1 MRSLLVGLLS
11 HQLLLQTISSVL
23 LSANEAST
31 STLTIETDGEP
42 GVEPETVLPGLLSYL
57 SPANLSVLFD
67 CLMESHTV
75 AYEFNARPGLRSLIQ
90 KLTKLDHPANLLRQS
105 TTAFTCYLHTLF
117 QICKHSGEHFSSSHI
132 KRILTGDRVN
142 GNNGHAHTSTH
153 AHAHAHAHAH
163 DNEYSK
169 EEVLGSPS
177 RHNDLLK
184 GSGSVEWIV
193 RRLHEACDQLSSVY
207 IRMYNTYTNDN
218 QFNYNITTTE
228 FDLDRSLSWT
238 PMSSPARDNPPRAY
252 MNGDERPSSPNT
264 WKYGSPD
271 HKKEKNGREN
281 RKHNLEEDLRMI
293 ELERQLLRRKEDEL
307 LQLGIWTNLV
317 ILMLE
322 ALLGLPTLQF
332 KAVLPAVFPAVT
344 GLITTGTDP
353 KVRQLVCDVVRRIGA
368 IYGIL

>member
-23 LSANEAST
+23 LSTNEAST
-31 STLTIETDGEP
+31 SSLSIEVDGES
-42 GVEPETVLPGLLSYL
+42 GAEPETILPGLLSYL

-90 KLTKLDHPANLLRQS
+90 KLTKLDYPANLLRQS

-142 GNNGHAHTSTH
+142 GNG
-153 AHAHAHAHAH
+153 HAHAHAHAH
-163 DNEYSK
+163 DKDEYFK
-169 EEVLGSPS
+169 EDVLGSPN

-184 GSGSVEWIV
+184 GNGSVEWIV
-193 RRLHEACDQLSSVY
+193 RRLHEACDQLTSVY

-218 QFNYNITTTE
+218 QSNFTVNTSE

-252 MNGDERPSSPNT
+252 LNGADERPSSPNT

-271 HKKEKNGREN
+271 HKRDKNGREN
-281 RKHNLEEDLRMI
+281 RKHTLEEDLRMI

-317 ILMLE
+317 IVMLE

-332 KAVLPAVFPAVT
+332 KAVLPAVFPAVA

>member
-23 LSANEAST
+23 LSANET
-31 STLTIETDGEP
+31 TNNTTTVDPEGESA
-42 GVEPETVLPGLLSYL
+42 VEPETFLPGLLSYL

-90 KLTKLDHPANLLRQS
+90 KLTKLDHPGNLLRQS

-142 GNNGHAHTSTH
+142 GTNGHAHNTH
-153 AHAHAHAHAH
+153 AHAHAHAHSH
-163 DNEYSK
+163 DKDDVSK
-169 EEVLGSPS
+169 EEVLGSPN

-184 GSGSVEWIV
+184 GNGSVEWIV
-193 RRLHEACDQLSSVY
+193 RRLHEACDQLTSVY

-218 QFNYNITTTE
+218 QFNYSISTTE
-228 FDLDRSLSWT
+228 FDFDRSLSWT
-238 PMSSPARDNPPRAY
+238 PMSSPARDNY
-252 MNGDERPSSPNT
+252 SDERPASPNT

-281 RKHNLEEDLRMI
+281 RKHNLEDDLRMI

-353 KVRQLVCDVVRRIGA
+353 KVRQLVCDVVRRVGA
-368 IYGIL
+368 IYGIV